1 MVGVDFAGPL
11 KYRKGKNNE
20 AKAYI
25 VLYACSLT
33 QGIYLELLPNM
44 ETKEFMSSLKR
55 FIARR
60 GRPETFYSD
69 NGRTFVGA
77 ARLLKTTMSDETFHD
92 HLAHNEIKWKF
103 NLSRAPWWGGQFER
117 LIGLVKRALHKT
129 IGSGM
134 LTWAELQDVILDVE
148 VTLNNRPLSYVEE
161 DLQLPV
167 LTPNSML
174 FGQPNPLPE
183 LECHQLETA
192 DLRKVPGTS
201 NVARM

>member
-11 KYRKGKNNE
+11 KYQKGKNNE

-55 FIARR
+55 FIERR

-77 ARLLKTTMSDETFHD
+77 ARLLKTIMRDE
-92 HLAHNEIKWKF
+92 
-103 NLSRAPWWGGQFER
+103 
-117 LIGLVKRALHKT
+117 ALRD
-129 IGSGM
+129 
-134 LTWAELQDVILDVE
+134 QVE
-148 VTLNNRPLSYVEE
+148 V
-161 DLQLPV
+161 Q
-167 LTPNSML
+167 
-174 FGQPNPLPE
+174 F
-183 LECHQLETA
+183 
-192 DLRKVPGTS
+192 K
-201 NVARM
+201 